1 MRTFNTFLFILTAFL
16 LQSCEFSC
24 TVGNKE
30 DDRRKETTKKIS
42 RIYNEIKLQENGV
55 KVEKAYL
62 VFDDGE
68 NIPEGNV
75 LDFTEP
81 VKVKMVMVIEKGW
94 KVIDGKSSIDASE
107 KIEAETGEVL
117 LNEESLFGNRF
128 PEGMPAKDAR
138 TVALTASVNL
148 KNPVQP
154 LTAFVVSFRVWD
166 KNSEAFVTGSYK
178 LYAK

>member
-1 MRTFNTFLFILTAFL
+1 MRPINALSFILTAFL

-24 TVGNKE
+24 SVGNKE
-30 DDRRKETTKKIS
+30 DDQRNEATKKIS
-42 RIYNEIKLQENGV
+42 RIYNEINLQENGV

-62 VFDDGE
+62 AFSDG
-68 NIPEGNV
+68 NNVPEGNV
-75 LDFTEP
+75 IDFAEP
-81 VKVKMVMVIEKGW
+81 VKVKLVMVIEKGW
-94 KVIDGKSSIDASE
+94 KEIDGKSSIDASE

-128 PEGMPAKDAR
+128 PEGMPAEDAR
-138 TVALTASVNL
+138 TVALSASVNL
-148 KNPVQP
+148 KNPVKP
-154 LTAFVVSFRVWD
+154 LTAFIVSFRVWD